1 MMAVRGFLALRSFSS
16 SIRKGRACMSW
27 SAKRVGRTVGLG
39 LFAGLFVLSGV
50 GHFVSPEVYLRIMPP
65 ELPQPRALVAISGAA
80 EVALG
85 CLLMFRP
92 TRKAAAW
99 GLIALLIAVF
109 PANIFMWRHADEF
122 GLPPLALLLRL
133 PLQGLLIFWAWT
145 YTKAE
150 QPRTDPKL
158 SARSSLPATIM
169 ALWVSTCLLGCG
181 FGGSRLA
188 RLDQGMVV
196 SAQSTDGKP
205 IPVFFAVGEE
215 TIEPGTVIK
224 VISDDEGTTS
234 QPDRKVVVG
243 IQGGAHQGLAALMRR
258 RDLQPGSR

>member
-1 MMAVRGFLALRSFSS
+1 
-16 SIRKGRACMSW
+16 MSA
-27 SAKRVGRTVGLG
+27 SAKSVGRTVGRG
-39 LFAGLFVLSGV
+39 LFAALFVLGGV
-50 GHFVSPEVYLRIMPP
+50 GHFVSPEVYLKIMPP
-65 ELPQPRALVAISGAA
+65 ELPEPRALVAISGAA
-80 EVALG
+80 EVVLG
-85 CLLMFRP
+85 VLLLIRA
-92 TRKAAAW
+92 TRRAAAW

-109 PANIFMWRHADEF
+109 PANVFMWRHAAGF
-122 GLPPLALLLRL
+122 AIPPVALLLRL
-133 PLQGLLIFWAWT
+133 PLQGLLIFWAWG
-145 YTKAE
+145 YTRPE
-150 QPRTDPKL
+150 DSPNTPIR
-158 SARSSLPATIM
+158 SARSSVPATLL
-169 ALWVSTCLLGCG
+169 ALWVSTCWVGCG
-181 FGGSRLA
+181 FGGNRLT

>member
-1 MMAVRGFLALRSFSS
+1 MDSS
-16 SIRKGRACMSW
+16 S
-27 SAKRVGRTVGLG
+27 KRVGRIVGRG
-39 LFAGLFVLSGV
+39 LFAALFVLGGV

-65 ELPQPRALVAISGAA
+65 ELPGPRALVAISGAA

-85 CLLMFRP
+85 VLLLIRP
-92 TRKAAAW
+92 TRRAAAW

-109 PANIFMWRHADEF
+109 PANVFMWRHADEF

-133 PLQGLLIFWAWT
+133 PLQGLLIYWAWL
-145 YTKAE
+145 YTRPEGVDGA
-150 QPRTDPKL
+150 PKS
-158 SARSSLPATIM
+158 SARSSLPATSL
-169 ALWVSTCLLGCG
+169 AFWVSTCLIGCG

-196 SAQSTDGKP
+196 SAQSADGKP
-205 IPVFFAVGEE
+205 IPVFFAVVEE
-215 TIEPGTVIK
+215 TIEPGTVVK